1 MYSFLH
7 ADFDSVKIYSTRLY
21 VHLTKEGK
29 EEDFFVT
36 SAEKEDDEFLPVLEL
51 PLLVEQ
57 RVCAVEILNLPCLA
71 SGHNS
76 NPISEDMA
84 VSGAKALLST
94 ATTILPSKTPLSP
107 KSLTYQ
113 KFKMTP
119 VGYRK

>member
-71 SGHNS
+71 SGHNL
-76 NPISEDMA
+76 NLTSEEMA
-84 VSGAKALLST
+84 DLWRQGIAVDDNNGPAPENIPTPKNKFLNTT
-94 ATTILPSKTPLSP
+94 AIGL
-107 KSLTYQ
+107 
-113 KFKMTP
+113 
-119 VGYRK
+119 